1 MDQKDIIDDIQK
13 DIIDDIQKDIID
25 DIFNIFDIT
34 PDIMYDNLNFPKDI
48 FEDHCEKSQLM
59 CECPICFEPIGDK
72 NNITTECGHKFHAN
86 CLMTNISCNGF
97 SCPCCRAVMIEKE
110 QNNEYGD
117 EDGYEDDENTSSEY
131 SDESQDTSSEYSYE
145 SQDAFSRPIRGSH
158 VVPHGTDML
167 RGFRL
172 FTNLIENEV
181 PDPIDVREELQN
193 LEDRLLPT
201 NEYIKEKLLEKGIT
215 TDQLIATLLK
225 YTHIDK
231 YYYDDSNVAICKF
244 VIDKF
249 FEILS
254 DYDAEEELHPNVTV
268 RTRQNANKDLD
279 DIRIDLD
286 TLFSEVDNA

>member
-1 MDQKDIIDDIQK
+1 MNSDNKCMDKK

-25 DIFNIFDIT
+25 DIFNIFDII
-34 PDIMYDNLNFPKDI
+34 PDDLNFPEDI
-48 FEDHCEKSQLM
+48 FEDHCEKSQVI

-97 SCPCCRAVMIEKE
+97 SCPCCRTVMIEKE
-110 QNNEYGD
+110 KNNEDGD
-117 EDGYEDDENTSSEY
+117 EDGYEDDVDDVDDEDTSSEY
-131 SDESQDTSSEYSYE
+131 SDESQDTSSEYSD
-145 SQDAFSRPIRGSH
+145 DAFSRPIRRSH
-158 VVPHGTDML
+158 VEPDGTDML

-193 LEDRLLPT
+193 LDSRLLPS
-201 NEYIKEKLLEKGIT
+201 NEYIKEKLLEDGIT

-225 YTHIDK
+225 FTHIDK
-231 YYYDDSNVAICKF
+231 YYYNDSNAAICKF
-244 VIDKF
+244 VTDKF

-254 DYDAEEELHPNVTV
+254 DYDPEEELHPNVTV
-268 RTRQNANKDLD
+268 RTRQNGNKDLD

>member
-1 MDQKDIIDDIQK
+1 MNSDNKCMDQK

-25 DIFNIFDIT
+25 DIFNIFDII
-34 PDIMYDNLNFPKDI
+34 PDDLNFPEDI
-48 FEDHCEKSQLM
+48 FEDHCEKSQVI

-97 SCPCCRAVMIEKE
+97 SCPCCRTVMIEKE
-110 QNNEYGD
+110 QNEHEDEHEDGY

-131 SDESQDTSSEYSYE
+131 SDESQDTSSEYSDE
-145 SQDAFSRPIRGSH
+145 SQDAFSRPIRGSNIE
-158 VVPHGTDML
+158 PHGTDML

-181 PDPIDVREELQN
+181 PDPIDVREEFQN
-193 LEDRLLPT
+193 LDSRLLPS
-201 NEYIKEKLLEKGIT
+201 NEYIKEKLLEEGIT

-225 YTHIDK
+225 FTHIDK
-231 YYYDDSNVAICKF
+231 YYYNDSNAAIYKF
-244 VIDKF
+244 VTDKF

-268 RTRQNANKDLD
+268 RTRQNGNKDLD

-286 TLFSEVDNA
+286 TLFSEVDNV